1 MNKNQNHILIVDDDS
16 EICQLLDEYLCQHD
30 YQVSTSH
37 NGQQMHQK
45 LSEHN
50 IDLIILD
57 VMLPGD
63 DGLVLCQQLV
73 KQCNIPILML
83 SAQGEATDRIVGLE
97 VGADDYISKPFNPRE
112 LLARIKALLRRQDKA
127 QQTATTSTRMPYLQ
141 FSDWHVDRNR
151 RVLINPNKVIV
162 ALTQGE
168 YDLLIALLENSHQV
182 LTRNQLLELTRGRE
196 AGPYDRTIDVQIGR
210 LRKKIEKDPK
220 QPQLITTVR
229 GGGYQFCCDVKTVS
243 SYE

>member
-1 MNKNQNHILIVDDDS
+1 MNKKQNHILVVDDDS
-16 EICQLLDEYLCQHD
+16 EICQLLNDYLRQHD
-30 YQVSTSH
+30 YEVSTAH
-37 NGQQMHQK
+37 NGQQMHQQ
-45 LSEHN
+45 LSQQT

-112 LLARIKALLRRQDKA
+112 LLARIKALLRRQQKA
-127 QQTATTSTRMPYLQ
+127 QRTESNSTRMPYLQ
-141 FSDWHVDRNR
+141 FDDWHVDRNR
-151 RVLINPNKVIV
+151 RVLINPKKVIV

-168 YDLLIALLENSHQV
+168 YDLLIALLENPRHV
-182 LTRNQLLELTRGRE
+182 LTRNQLLEHTRGRE
-196 AGPYDRTIDVQIGR
+196 AGPLDRTIDVQIGR

-229 GGGYQFCCDVKTVS
+229 GGGYQLCCDVTTVS
-243 SYE
+243 HYE

>member
-1 MNKNQNHILIVDDDS
+1 MNITQNHILIVDDDS
-16 EICQLLDEYLCQHD
+16 EICHLLQDYLCKHD
-30 YQVSTSH
+30 YQVSIAH
-37 NGQQMHQK
+37 NGQQMHQQ

-127 QQTATTSTRMPYLQ
+127 QQAATNSSRMPYLQ
-141 FSDWHVDRNR
+141 FADWHVDRNR
-151 RVLINPNKVIV
+151 RALINPNKVIV
-162 ALTQGE
+162 SLTQGE
-168 YDLLIALLENSHQV
+168 YELLMALLENPQHV

-196 AGPYDRTIDVQIGR
+196 AGPLDRTIDVQVGR

-220 QPQLITTVR
+220 QPLLITTVR
-229 GGGYQFCCDVKTVS
+229 GGGYQLCCEVKSVS
-243 SYE
+243 HYE